1 MIQRID
7 VHSHLLPGV
16 DDGCRDVAESVACAR
31 LMVDAGYTH
40 SYCTPHIWRHLNNG
54 RKTIPPAWRP
64 CRRNST
70 ARGCPSSCCRAAK
83 CI

>member
-31 LMVDAGYTH
+31 LDGGRRLHPQLLHAA
-40 SYCTPHIWRHLNNG
+40 HL
-54 RKTIPPAWRP
+54 
-64 CRRNST
+64 
-70 ARGCPSSCCRAAK
+70 AAPE
-83 CI
+83 